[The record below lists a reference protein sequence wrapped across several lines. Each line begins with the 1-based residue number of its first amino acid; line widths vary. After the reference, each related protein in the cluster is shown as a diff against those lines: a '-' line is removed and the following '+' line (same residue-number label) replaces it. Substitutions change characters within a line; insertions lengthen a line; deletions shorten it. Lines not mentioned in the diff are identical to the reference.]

1 MLKATQDF
9 KANNEDFRNMDE
21 AEIMHKP
28 KIKGFQ
34 ELISIIKSSGEY
46 VLMTFDDVPKVMSG
60 YKVNVSKNV
69 IGKLFDKLTLK
80 DIGEMIRDEVRKG
93 RLVNV
98 LDGKMINNSKYHSGR
113 FLTGEVSSK
122 RNLGVNK
129 YRIRKN
135 MKYQAQK
142 CFVEERVFEEEN
154 SRLVMKIKVTK
165 MKSVNYLRTLN
176 V

>member
-1 MLKATQDF
+1 M
-9 KANNEDFRNMDE
+9 
-21 AEIMHKP
+21 
-28 KIKGFQ
+28 
-34 ELISIIKSSGEY
+34 
-46 VLMTFDDVPKVMSG
+46 
-60 YKVNVSKNV
+60 
-69 IGKLFDKLTLK
+69 
-80 DIGEMIRDEVRKG
+80 
-93 RLVNV
+93 NV